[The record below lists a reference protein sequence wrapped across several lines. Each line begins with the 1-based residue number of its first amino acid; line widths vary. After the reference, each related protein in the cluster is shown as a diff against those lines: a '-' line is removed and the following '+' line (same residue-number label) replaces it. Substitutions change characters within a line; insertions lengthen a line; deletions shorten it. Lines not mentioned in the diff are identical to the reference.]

1 MASGSDDGTIRLWSI
16 SNGNE
21 TKMTIIY
28 WCGVTSLQL
37 LSNGVHLA
45 SGFHNG
51 YISVYNVETGA
62 LVSTLVGHEWWSN
75 VFDFAIVGSYLA
87 SSSGDK
93 SIRIWDL
100 ARNESTNILL
110 GHTNMVYGL
119 KMIAL
124 DLLASSSSDHTIKL
138 WNTTS
143 GSLVTSLNNHTNSI
157 AWSIDLVDARTL
169 VSGSE
174 DRSIK
179 LWDWSTGELLNTVYT
194 GNEIQS
200 LAVFKHVM
208 RGIFLFHLIK
218 SCFF

>member
-16 SNGNE
+16 SNGNQ

-28 WCGVTSLQL
+28 WCGVTSLHL
-37 LSNGVHLA
+37 LSNGFHLA

-51 YISVYNVETGA
+51 YISVYNVNTGA
-62 LVSTLVGHEWWSN
+62 LVSTLVGHKWWSN

-87 SSSGDK
+87 SSSGDQ

-100 ARNESTNILL
+100 ATNETKNILA
-110 GHTNMVYGL
+110 GHTNIVYGHKL
-119 KMIAL
+119 IAS
-124 DLLASSSSDHTIKL
+124 DLLASSSDDQTIKV

-143 GSLVTSLNNHTNSI
+143 LKNHTRSI

-174 DRSIK
+174 DRSVK
-179 LWDWSTGELLNTVYT
+179 LWDWSTGALLKTVYKY
-194 GNEIQS
+194 NRWLCS
-200 LAVFKHVM
+200 SM
-208 RGIFLFHLIK
+208 
-218 SCFF
+218 